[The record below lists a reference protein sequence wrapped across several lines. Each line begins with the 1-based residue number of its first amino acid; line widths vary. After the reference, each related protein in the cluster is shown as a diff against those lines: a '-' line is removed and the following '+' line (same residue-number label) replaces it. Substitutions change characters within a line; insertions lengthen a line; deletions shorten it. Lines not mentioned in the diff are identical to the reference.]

1 MTNLDNQTG
10 VFFKFADQDVWSIR
24 PNFNSWDFVELFYP
38 NYDGSS
44 LIALSNDMAALIS
57 EDMDRETF
65 NKNNKEYADW
75 FLSAIKQ
82 ESDRILSGIFN
93 QAHEH
98 YDVLKAAGTIQTK
111 MGWKRKLDL
120 EGVQKIYIS
129 LANIRKQ
136 LDFIKLDV
144 SDEFIS
150 NCMRVEYLG
159 RPLVDGI
166 EYEIA
171 DNRIRIDSP
180 HTNYINITRHEKISL
195 ENILSMI
202 NEMDAI
208 RKADRRIKVKGI
220 STIRKRVKDAYKLYL
235 IDWEVYNEAFNK
247 CIVLAKQVEREGV
260 HYGTSDDA
268 VLEEIIKSRFII
280 DRLGYGGTNYSTM
293 LELNN
298 SVKSALNACRT
309 IDIDCLK
316 IKINI

>member
-111 MGWKRKLDL
+111 MRWKRKLYL
-120 EGVQKIYIS
+120 EGVQKIYVGSEVCMAETLASIS
-129 LANIRKQ
+129 ATGL
-136 LDFIKLDV
+136 
-144 SDEFIS
+144 
-150 NCMRVEYLG
+150 
-159 RPLVDGI
+159 
-166 EYEIA
+166 
-171 DNRIRIDSP
+171 
-180 HTNYINITRHEKISL
+180 SL
-195 ENILSMI
+195 E
-202 NEMDAI
+202 DAF
-208 RKADRRIKVKGI
+208 
-220 STIRKRVKDAYKLYL
+220 KLY
-235 IDWEVYNEAFNK
+235 IE
-247 CIVLAKQVEREGV
+247 
-260 HYGTSDDA
+260 
-268 VLEEIIKSRFII
+268 
-280 DRLGYGGTNYSTM
+280 
-293 LELNN
+293 
-298 SVKSALNACRT
+298 
-309 IDIDCLK
+309 CLK
-316 IKINI
+316 WSDGDKFTREVEGEIQEL